1 MNFWHVDT
9 AEELPLNPIICSLK
23 KKKLQRFK
31 IYMSYS
37 WCAPIFKISTGSILK
52 NKSKWRQVYLEVHAL
67 VSLFFFETK
76 NFNILS
82 WVIMSNLISFC
93 KKSFGFVCVQINAK
107 ITVHQIQQQ
116 HNKMSSFQMFT
127 TKCDKSVQRN
137 SKTTIH

>member
-1 MNFWHVDT
+1 MLF
-9 AEELPLNPIICSLK
+9 K

-107 ITVHQIQQQ
+107 ITLCIRFSSSIIRWVHFHCKLQ
-116 HNKMSSFQMFT
+116 KMISLFKET
-127 TKCDKSVQRN
+127 TKQGSIITKYIAN
-137 SKTTIH
+137 

>member
-23 KKKLQRFK
+23 KRNCKDLKYICLTLDVRPF
-31 IYMSYS
+31 
-37 WCAPIFKISTGSILK
+37 FKISTGSILK

-93 KKSFGFVCVQINAK
+93 KKPFGFVCVQINAK
-107 ITVHQIQQQ
+107 ITMCIRFSSSVIRWVHFYCSLQKLIGL
-116 HNKMSSFQMFT
+116 FT
-127 TKCDKSVQRN
+127 
-137 SKTTIH
+137 